1 MSDEEVFA
9 YDLALQLGIPVGE
22 LLERMTAQEFLG
34 WSSFFK
40 LRAEQAR
47 NVDREPQHDTTVEE
61 FENFFNGK

>member
-34 WSSFFK
+34 WSTFFK
-40 LRAEQAR
+40 HRSEQAK